1 MYSLK
6 CLRVSTSVNTCTYI
20 SCYAQTIIITF
31 VASKTERMKIKNI
44 IILGCVAL
52 GIWGYR
58 NYKNGGDPI
67 GTIEELVQGE
77 VSGFKSGFKEGL
89 SAVNKAQSN
98 ASSASSTVD
107 YPASV
112 IDRLELPKLSR
123 EKGQYFVTHMVGES
137 VNYSLEYDADK
148 HHCRWVAFT
157 FDEDNSRDVVGRMD
171 TWMWDPKLP
180 QSLSTEA
187 DFKGSGY
194 SRGHMVA
201 SEDRVSSKE
210 ANKQTFYY
218 SNVSPQLQSH
228 NAGIWK
234 HLEEKVRAWGRNN
247 NMRKVLYVAKGGT
260 IAEGQIEPKRL
271 RGKIVIP
278 KYYWM
283 ALLAEDMEGRYHA
296 IAFLT
301 EHRKYEKGEGNLQKL
316 ALSVDELE
324 SFTGLDFFHNLDDRT
339 EQQVE
344 AVAPLGPESR
354 RYWWVR

>member
-1 MYSLK
+1 
-6 CLRVSTSVNTCTYI
+6 
-20 SCYAQTIIITF
+20 
-31 VASKTERMKIKNI
+31 MKIKNI
-44 IILGCVAL
+44 IILGFVAL

-58 NYKNGGDPI
+58 NYKDGGDPI
-67 GTIEELVQGE
+67 GTVEQLVQGE

-89 SAVNKAQSN
+89 SAVSN
-98 ASSASSTVD
+98 AQNDDDASSSPVN

-112 IDRLELPKLSR
+112 TDRLELPKLSR

-218 SNVSPQLQSH
+218 SNVSPQLKSH

-234 HLEEKVRAWGRNN
+234 RLEEKVRAWGRNN

-316 ALSVDELE
+316 ALSIDELE
-324 SFTGLDFFHNLDDRT
+324 DFTGLDFFHNLDDRT

-344 AVAPLGPESR
+344 AVAPLSPESR
-354 RYWWVR
+354 RYWWAR